1 MHLRAVRGQSVCD
14 PFPEAGAT
22 PGNQN
27 AFRSQ
32 RSFIV

>member
-1 MHLRAVRGQSVCD
+1 MHFRAVRGQRVRD
-14 PFPEAGAT
+14 PFTQTGAA

-27 AFRSQ
+27 AFRSE